1 MVREFMAGLS
11 GNWSS
16 FPSALRNR
24 FMKCLIDRVEI
35 RGDKD
40 IEATI
45 CWKAGFQQSVIIQRQ
60 RVEKSLKQPWTDAEY
75 IVLKRLYQL
84 SSVRDVMAD
93 LPGRSWRGI
102 KNKAERLH
110 LKREHRRQRSSSY
123 RLWTAE
129 EDNNLKLKYEKG
141 TKVAMIAMDL
151 GRSVEAVQIRAAK
164 LKLMRSN
171 PVSSKSGEDN
181 NPMFLQ
187 QSSSPCAAREEVT

>member
-1 MVREFMAGLS
+1 
-11 GNWSS
+11 
-16 FPSALRNR
+16 
-24 FMKCLIDRVEI
+24 

-45 CWKAGFQQSVIIQRQ
+45 FWKARFQQSVVIHRQ
-60 RVEKSLKQPWTDAEY
+60 RVEKSLKKPWTDAEY
-75 IVLKRLYQL
+75 TVLKRLYP
-84 SSVRDVMAD
+84 SSAVRDVMAA

-110 LKREHRRQRSSSY
+110 LKRELRRQRSPNY

-129 EDNNLKLKYEKG
+129 EDNNLRQEYEKG

-151 GRSVEAVQIRAAK
+151 GRSVAAVQVRAAK
-164 LKLMRSN
+164 LKLMRNN

-181 NPMFLQ
+181 NPIFLQ
-187 QSSSPCAAREEVT
+187 QSSSP

>member
-11 GNWSS
+11 GSWSS

-35 RGDKD
+35 RGDGD

-45 CWKAGFQQSVIIQRQ
+45 FWKAGFQQRGFIQRQ
-60 RVEKSLKQPWTDAEY
+60 RVEKSLKKPWTDAEY
-75 IVLKRLYQL
+75 IMLKGLYQ
-84 SSVRDVMAD
+84 SSSICDVMAA

-110 LKREHRRQRSSSY
+110 LKRELRRQRSPNY

-129 EDNNLKLKYEKG
+129 EDNNLKLEYEKG
-141 TKVAMIAMDL
+141 TTVAMMAMDL
-151 GRSVEAVQIRAAK
+151 GRSKAAVQIRAAK
-164 LKLMRSN
+164 LQLMRSN

-181 NPMFLQ
+181 NPIVLQ
-187 QSSSPCAAREEVT
+187 QSSSP